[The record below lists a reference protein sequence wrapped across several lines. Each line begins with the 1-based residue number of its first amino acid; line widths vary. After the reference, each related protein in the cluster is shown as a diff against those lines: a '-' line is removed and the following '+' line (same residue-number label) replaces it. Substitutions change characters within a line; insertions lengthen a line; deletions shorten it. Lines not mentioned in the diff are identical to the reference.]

1 VLCFSKPTVLDGS
14 DFEWHEEKG
23 NEQFEFKISTV
34 TKRGTRQSS
43 LEHFTRCLEHLEDT
57 DEDEKRTYL

>member
-1 VLCFSKPTVLDGS
+1 MLDGS